1 MLEIEPVYKQIEMID
16 KFNNREKIAFS
27 RVYIEIFN
35 PLNYFAK
42 RLFYETEIDSKDIV
56 QDIFIN
62 IWGSKYKFKDIN
74 HIKSYL
80 YQSIKNKH
88 KDYLKHNNIH
98 NNFSQSAV
106 KLEEYQFSQIIETE
120 VYSILD
126 LAQSVLTPSCAEV
139 LKLYI
144 EGYDIK
150 DISEKL
156 GKSEF
161 TVYGQKRE
169 SINILKKHLSNKQLL
184 ILLKFLLIS

>member
-1 MLEIEPVYKQIEMID
+1 MLKVKSACKCIDIID
-16 KFNNREKIAFS
+16 KFNRREKDVFS
-27 RVYIEIFN
+27 HVYVEIFN

-42 RLFYETEIDSKDIV
+42 RLFYETEIDSKDII
-56 QDIFIN
+56 QDIFIS
-62 IWGSKYKFKDIN
+62 IWSSTYKFKDID

-98 NNFSQSAV
+98 NSFSQNAF
-106 KLEEYQFSQIIETE
+106 KLEEYQFSQMIETE
-120 VYSILD
+120 VYSILS
-126 LAQSVLTPSCAEV
+126 LSQSILTPACAEV
-139 LKLYI
+139 LKLYL

-161 TVYGQKRE
+161 TIYRQKKE
-169 SINILKKHLSNKQLL
+169 SINLLKKHLSNKQFEILL
-184 ILLKFLLIS
+184 IFFSI

>member
-1 MLEIEPVYKQIEMID
+1 MLKVKSIYKSVDIID

-27 RVYIEIFN
+27 HVYIEIFN

-62 IWGSKYKFKDIN
+62 IWGSAYKFKDIN
-74 HIKSYL
+74 HVKNYL
-80 YQSIKNKH
+80 YQSIKNRH

-98 NNFSQSAV
+98 DTFSRSAI
-106 KLEEYQFSQIIETE
+106 KLEEYQFSQMVETE
-120 VYSILD
+120 VFSILE
-126 LAQSVLTPSCAEV
+126 LAQSVLSPSCAEV
-139 LKLYI
+139 LKLYL

-150 DISEKL
+150 DISKKL
-156 GKSEF
+156 GKSEY

-169 SINILKKHLSNKQLL
+169 SINILKKHLSNKQLI
-184 ILLKFLLIS
+184 ILFKIILIS